1 LRASLER
8 FSNRVFCALRTTLKR
23 FQMALNFAPDCLPL
37 PRSGAP
43 QGRPDG
49 LLARAVGP
57 RGVASLAQRGPRDS
71 ALSLSAAGFPGLTFD
86 ADHERVAV
94 SRTVVERQVDRLGMA
109 YLRGERAVG
118 SPPSE
123 QLHAV
128 IEQLRISE
136 QLRPRVIKVE
146 VMGPVSLAL
155 LMADEHERPLA
166 YDPALRETL
175 VQHVTLRATWLRD
188 LIDSAGSVALIC
200 LDEPFLEAL
209 GSPFCPLDWAEGV
222 DLLARVLDELRP
234 PSGVCI
240 AGSPDWAV
248 LLALP
253 VDLICFDAYEQS
265 AGLVQ
270 AAPAVGSFL
279 QQGGALGWGVVPA
292 ESGALAQE
300 RTETLAQRFASSV
313 GFLAAASGVSAEQIS
328 RSALISTSGVL
339 GALAPAQAEAATAL
353 CAEVSTAARA
363 IFGLTS

>member
-1 LRASLER
+1 
-8 FSNRVFCALRTTLKR
+8 
-23 FQMALNFAPDCLPL
+23 
-37 PRSGAP
+37 
-43 QGRPDG
+43 
-49 LLARAVGP
+49 
-57 RGVASLAQRGPRDS
+57 
-71 ALSLSAAGFPGLTFD
+71 
-86 ADHERVAV
+86 
-94 SRTVVERQVDRLGMA
+94 
-109 YLRGERAVG
+109 
-118 SPPSE
+118 
-123 QLHAV
+123 
-128 IEQLRISE
+128 
-136 QLRPRVIKVE
+136 
-146 VMGPVSLAL
+146 
-155 LMADEHERPLA
+155 MADEHERPLA